1 MAVLAS
7 LIVCGL
13 LWAGA
18 EGALTDWGVSIGTL
32 TAFVLLFRRFFS
44 PIATLGEE
52 WQTVQSALSGAE
64 RVFQVLA
71 LPVEETPAVHSVPR
85 ERTEPHPLTH
95 LKNVIFAYVAGRLL
109 LQGFSYTFRY
119 GRN

>member
-71 LPVEETPAVHSVPR
+71 LPVEARSA
-85 ERTEPHPLTH
+85 ERL
-95 LKNVIFAYVAGRLL
+95 FGRGGVCTGNSRWLP
-109 LQGFSYTFRY
+109 FH
-119 GRN
+119 

>member
-64 RVFQVLA
+64 RVFQGLA
-71 LPVEETPAVHSVPR
+71 LPVEATPAVHSVQRARRAPNPL
-85 ERTEPHPLTH
+85 PHMN
-95 LKNVIFAYVAGRLL
+95 KE
-109 LQGFSYTFRY
+109 TFGY
-119 GRN
+119 

>member
-71 LPVEETPAVHSVPR
+71 LPVEETPAVHSVQR
-85 ERTEPHPLTH
+85 ARRDRKST
-95 LKNVIFAYVAGRLL
+95 RLN
-109 LQGFSYTFRY
+109 SSH
-119 GRN
+119 

>member
-52 WQTVQSALSGAE
+52 WQTVQSALSGAA

-71 LPVEETPAVHSVPR
+71 LPVEETPSSD
-85 ERTEPHPLTH
+85 ERRVGKECVSTG
-95 LKNVIFAYVAGRLL
+95 KSRGSAY
-109 LQGFSYTFRY
+109 Y
-119 GRN
+119 